1 MKIPK
6 KSLSFH
12 SFWMALT
19 PTARRLES
27 SVGLPHLHRSSV
39 RGTSSGSSFTPTSQ
53 VPVRDSCFSGRQLV
67 IKYLPPHPLL
77 DPPLPVRKPLYQREY
92 IFKCNEKIHFVQ
104 WNLQQFKFFF
114 TESLIF
120 WFSFHLKW
128 KGPLKTTCQIYIFV
142 CEKMHENKMSQTSL
156 SPRQIAK

>member
-1 MKIPK
+1 METTFYMKIPK

-27 SVGLPHLHRSSV
+27 SVGLTHLHRSSV

-53 VPVRDSCFSGRQLV
+53 VLVRDSCFSGRQLV

-114 TESLIF
+114 HWKSFILIF
-120 WFSFHLKW
+120 ISSQMKRSIKDYLS
-128 KGPLKTTCQIYIFV
+128 TIYICV
-142 CEKMHENKMSQTSL
+142 RENARK
-156 SPRQIAK
+156 